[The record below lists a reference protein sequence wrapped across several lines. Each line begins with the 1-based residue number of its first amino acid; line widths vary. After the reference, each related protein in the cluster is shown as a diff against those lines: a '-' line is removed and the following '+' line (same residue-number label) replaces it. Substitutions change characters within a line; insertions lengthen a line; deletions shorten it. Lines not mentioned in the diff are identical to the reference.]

1 MTELLRIVFLICGVL
16 YGAGQFFLTSRF
28 TKSLLAGK
36 ITDALLPALAKLTLY
51 VGIFLFVWFYREE
64 GRLWAL
70 VGFGIGILVPALI
83 NSVIKI
89 TKKGDGEIGDK

>member
-1 MTELLRIVFLICGVL
+1 MTALLKIIFLICGVL

-36 ITDALLPALAKLTLY
+36 ITDAVLPALAKLALY
-51 VGIFLFVWFYREE
+51 VGIFLFVWFYRDE

-70 VGFGIGILVPALI
+70 VGFGVGILVPALI
-83 NSVIKI
+83 NSVITI
-89 TKKGDGEIGDK
+89 TKKGDGENGDK